1 MSAVAELRRITEIGV
16 AVRDLER
23 ATALLVDLFGGQAG
37 EVQRVDRYGMYFRM
51 VRVGKVDFELME
63 PVGEAGVIADF
74 LSARGEGLHHVAF
87 AVADVDDAVRSLA
100 GKGVQFVAE
109 RPEALALDV
118 VDFAGRVFSEE
129 LRFAFSH
136 PKSLFGVLFEFIEYP
151 PDYATP

>member
-1 MSAVAELRRITEIGV
+1 MRGPAAGRGWHLARHQHP
-16 AVRDLER
+16 
-23 ATALLVDLFGGQAG
+23 VD
-37 EVQRVDRYGMYFRM
+37 
-51 VRVGKVDFELME
+51 
-63 PVGEAGVIADF
+63 
-74 LSARGEGLHHVAF
+74 
-87 AVADVDDAVRSLA
+87 DVDDAVRSLA